1 MIIHKI
7 PFNMNSLHIKNYKNL
22 EDLQISKLGRVNLIA
37 GENNVGKSSLL
48 EAISIHQSGGSLE
61 WLKRLLE
68 FRGEATDKYVE
79 NHLRKEMDS
88 FLSFL
93 PNYDDEHKLELPI
106 ILSDTKQNVEIRFVY
121 YTETQV
127 VENGYEGV
135 IRTVIENYNPNSY
148 NDNTGLGLE
157 IATSF
162 GQKIL
167 YTFNGAVPRLQT
179 ELLRKIQYVRMGDL
193 NTINNPS
200 LFDKL
205 ALTPLQKEVVKALQI
220 IESGIADLNF
230 LKDDRRRSRFTRERN
245 ENTDER
251 VPYVVFEGESK
262 PRRLSSMGD
271 GINRI
276 LTIILAMLNAKDGVL
291 LIDEFE
297 NGLHYSVQQKLWKV
311 IFSLSASL
319 NIQVFV
325 TTHSRDAIRAFVAE
339 NTKNDG
345 AFIRLERRKDKVVAV
360 TYDNNEDLDLV
371 LEQNIEIR

>member
-1 MIIHKI
+1 
-7 PFNMNSLHIKNYKNL
+7 MNSLYIKNYKNL
-22 EDLQISKLGRVNLIA
+22 ESLQIDKLGRVNLIA

-48 EAISIHQSGGSLE
+48 EAVSILQSGGSLE
-61 WLKRLLE
+61 WLMQLLE
-68 FRGEATDKYVE
+68 FRGESTDRYVE
-79 NHLRKEMDS
+79 NHQRKELDS
-88 FLSFL
+88 FLSFVL
-93 PNYDDEHKLELPI
+93 NYDNEHKFELPI
-106 ILSDTKQNVEIRFVY
+106 MLSDMECKVEIRFVY
-121 YTETQV
+121 FTEMQVTEGGFDRTVRTV
-127 VENGYEGV
+127 VENYDPSSYYEN
-135 IRTVIENYNPNSY
+135 I
-148 NDNTGLGLE
+148 GLGLE
-157 IATSF
+157 ITPSL

-167 YTFNGAVPRLQT
+167 YTFNGSVPRSQMD
-179 ELLRKIQYVRMGDL
+179 LLNKVQYVRMGDI

-220 IESGIADLNF
+220 IEQRIVDLNF
-230 LKDDRRRSRFTRERN
+230 LKDDRRRNRLSRERN
-245 ENTDER
+245 EDER

-276 LTIILAMLNAKDGVL
+276 LTIILAMLNTKEGVL

-311 IFSLSASL
+311 IFSLSRML

-339 NTKNDG
+339 NIENDG
-345 AFIRLERRKDKVVAV
+345 TFIRLERRKNKVVAV
-360 TYDNNEDLDLV
+360 TYDNKEDLELV
-371 LEQNIEIR
+371 LEQDIEIR

>member
-1 MIIHKI
+1 
-7 PFNMNSLHIKNYKNL
+7 MNSLRIMNYKNL
-22 EDLQISKLGRVNLIA
+22 EDLQIGKLGRVNLIA

-48 EAISIHQSGGSLE
+48 EAISILQSGGSLE

-79 NHLRKEMDS
+79 NHLQKEMDS

-106 ILSDTKQNVEIRFVY
+106 ILSDMKQNVEIRFVY
-121 YTETQV
+121 FAEMQV
-127 VENGYEGV
+127 TENGFERTV
-135 IRTVIENYNPNSY
+135 RTVIENDNLDSY
-148 NDNTGLGLE
+148 NDNMGSGLE

-167 YTFNGAVPRLQT
+167 YTFNGTVPRLQT
-179 ELLRKIQYVRMGDL
+179 ELLRKIQYVRMGDI

-230 LKDDRRRSRFTRERN
+230 LKDDRHRSRLPRDRN
-245 ENTDER
+245 EDER

-311 IFSLSASL
+311 IFNLAASL

-325 TTHSRDAIRAFVAE
+325 TTHSRDAIRAFAAE
-339 NTKNDG
+339 NIKNDG
-345 AFIRLERRKDKVVAV
+345 TFIRLERRKNKVVAV

>member
-68 FRGEATDKYVE
+68 FRGEAADEYVE
-79 NHLRKEMDS
+79 NHLQKEMDS

-106 ILSDTKQNVEIRFVY
+106 VLSDMKQNVEIRFVY
-121 YTETQV
+121 YTETKV

-135 IRTVIENYNPNSY
+135 IRTVIVDYNPKSY
-148 NDNTGLGLE
+148 YDNVALGLE
-157 IATSF
+157 ITTSF

-167 YTFNGAVPRLQT
+167 YAFNGVVPRLQT

-230 LKDDRRRSRFTRERN
+230 LKDDRRKSRFVRERN
-245 ENTDER
+245 VDADER

-311 IFSLSASL
+311 IFNLSASL

-325 TTHSRDAIRAFVAE
+325 TTHSRDAIRAFAAE

-345 AFIRLERRKDKVVAV
+345 TFIRLERRKDKIVAV

>member
-1 MIIHKI
+1 
-7 PFNMNSLHIKNYKNL
+7 MNSLYIKNYKNL
-22 EDLQISKLGRVNLIA
+22 ESLQIDKLGRVNLIA

-48 EAISIHQSGGSLE
+48 EAVSILQSGGSLE
-61 WLKRLLE
+61 WLMQLLE
-68 FRGEATDKYVE
+68 FRGESTDRYVE
-79 NHLRKEMDS
+79 NHQRKELDS
-88 FLSFL
+88 FLSFV
-93 PNYDDEHKLELPI
+93 PNYDNEYKFELPI
-106 ILSDTKQNVEIRFVY
+106 MLSDMECKVEIRFVY
-121 YTETQV
+121 FTEMQVTEGGFDRTVRTV
-127 VENGYEGV
+127 VENYDPSSYYEN
-135 IRTVIENYNPNSY
+135 I
-148 NDNTGLGLE
+148 GLGLE
-157 IATSF
+157 ITPSL

-167 YTFNGAVPRLQT
+167 YTFNGSVPRSQMD
-179 ELLRKIQYVRMGDL
+179 LLNKVQYVRMGDI

-220 IESGIADLNF
+220 IEQRIVDLNF
-230 LKDDRRRSRFTRERN
+230 LKDDRRRNRLSRERN
-245 ENTDER
+245 EDER

-276 LTIILAMLNAKDGVL
+276 LTIILAMLNTKEGVL

-311 IFSLSASL
+311 IFSLSRML

-339 NTKNDG
+339 NIENDG
-345 AFIRLERRKDKVVAV
+345 TFIRLERRKSKVVAV
-360 TYDNNEDLDLV
+360 TYDNKEDLELV
-371 LEQNIEIR
+371 LEQDIEIR

>member
-7 PFNMNSLHIKNYKNL
+7 PFNMNSLYIKNYKNL
-22 EDLQISKLGRVNLIA
+22 ESLQIDKLGRVNLIA

-48 EAISIHQSGGSLE
+48 EAVSILQSGGSLE
-61 WLKRLLE
+61 WLMQLLE
-68 FRGEATDKYVE
+68 FRGESTDRYVE
-79 NHLRKEMDS
+79 NHQRKELDS
-88 FLSFL
+88 FLSFV
-93 PNYDDEHKLELPI
+93 PNYDNEHKFELPI
-106 ILSDTKQNVEIRFVY
+106 MLSDMERKVEIRFVY
-121 YTETQV
+121 FTEMQITEGGFDRTVRTV
-127 VENGYEGV
+127 VENYDPSSYYEN
-135 IRTVIENYNPNSY
+135 I
-148 NDNTGLGLE
+148 GLGLE
-157 IATSF
+157 ITPSL

-167 YTFNGAVPRLQT
+167 YTFNGSVPRSQMD
-179 ELLRKIQYVRMGDL
+179 LLNKVQYVRMGDI

-220 IESGIADLNF
+220 IEQRIVDLNF
-230 LKDDRRRSRFTRERN
+230 LKDDRRKNRFSRERN
-245 ENTDER
+245 EDER

-276 LTIILAMLNAKDGVL
+276 LTIILAMLNTKEGVL

-311 IFSLSASL
+311 IFSLSRML

-339 NTKNDG
+339 NIENDG
-345 AFIRLERRKDKVVAV
+345 TFIRLERRKNKVVAV
-360 TYDNNEDLDLV
+360 TYDNKEDLELV
-371 LEQNIEIR
+371 LEQDIEIR

>member
-1 MIIHKI
+1 
-7 PFNMNSLHIKNYKNL
+7 MNSLHIKNYKNL

-68 FRGEATDKYVE
+68 FRGEAADEYVE

-93 PNYDDEHKLELPI
+93 PNYDDEHKLDLPI
-106 ILSDTKQNVEIRFVY
+106 VLSDMKQNVEIRFVY
-121 YTETQV
+121 YTETKV

-135 IRTVIENYNPNSY
+135 IRTVIVDYNPKSY
-148 NDNTGLGLE
+148 YDNVALGLE

-167 YTFNGAVPRLQT
+167 YAFNGVVPRLQT

-230 LKDDRRRSRFTRERN
+230 LKDDRRRSRLFVREWN
-245 ENTDER
+245 IDVDER
-251 VPYVVFEGESK
+251 VPYVVLEGESK

-276 LTIILAMLNAKDGVL
+276 LTIILSMLNAKDGVL

-311 IFSLSASL
+311 IFNLSASL

-325 TTHSRDAIRAFVAE
+325 TTHSRDAIRAFAAE

-345 AFIRLERRKDKVVAV
+345 AFIRLERRKDKIVAV

>member
-1 MIIHKI
+1 
-7 PFNMNSLHIKNYKNL
+7 MNSLHIKNYKNL